1 VAGGGGFFLTTGK
14 SFDISRNMESKR
26 ALVALS
32 ALSHETRLSVFRL
45 LVTAGPMGV
54 AAGAIAE
61 QLEVLPNTLSTH
73 LGLLARAGLVV
84 PARNGRVIRYSAD
97 YDGMR
102 ELMAFLV
109 RDCCA
114 GNPEIC
120 SSLLAVA
127 TRGASCDGPMELT

>member
-1 VAGGGGFFLTTGK
+1 
-14 SFDISRNMESKR
+14 MESKR
-26 ALVALS
+26 ALEALS

-45 LVTAGPMGV
+45 LVTAGPTGLSAGV
-54 AAGAIAE
+54 IAE
-61 QLEVLPNTLSTH
+61 QLEVLPNTLSNH

-127 TRGASCDGPMELT
+127 AHGATCDGTTALT

>member
-1 VAGGGGFFLTTGK
+1 
-14 SFDISRNMESKR
+14 MESKR
-26 ALVALS
+26 ALEALG

-45 LVTAGPMGV
+45 LVTAGPAGLSAGV
-54 AAGAIAE
+54 IAAR
-61 QLEVLPNTLSTH
+61 LEVLPNTLSTH

-84 PARNGRVIRYSAD
+84 PARAGRVIRYSAD

-102 ELMAFLV
+102 DLMAFLV

-114 GNPEIC
+114 GNPELC

-127 TRGASCDGPMELT
+127 ARGAACGGAAARN